1 MKLIVAST
9 ILGLFSTCTVAAT
22 AAEATSEDRYIVP
35 ARYQISINWFEENRP
50 KFYRAANAEILKVR
64 GKGEYL
70 VRSQTPVG
78 PSTYVVKE
86 TEDKKD
92 GQTKYRI
99 KLVKQVSGRVEDMQ
113 STVTITRDGSQTQV
127 TMTTYIDFRHLL
139 ASTGAVKRVTD
150 RSVSQTKELLV
161 NHVPR

>member
-9 ILGLFSTCTVAAT
+9 FVGLFSTFALAAT
-22 AAEATSEDRYIVP
+22 AAEATSEDCYTVP
-35 ARYQISINWFEENRP
+35 ASYHTSVEWFEENRP
-50 KFYRAANAEILKVR
+50 KFYKAANAEILKVR
-64 GKGEYL
+64 GTGEYL

-86 TEDKKD
+86 TEHKRD
-92 GQTKYRI
+92 GQTNYRI
-99 KLVKQVSGRVEDMQ
+99 KLLEQVSGRVEDMQ
-113 STVTITRDGSQTQV
+113 STVAIKRDGSQTEV

-139 ASTGAVKRVTD
+139 ASTRAVKRVTD
-150 RSVSQTKELLV
+150 KSVSQTKQLLV